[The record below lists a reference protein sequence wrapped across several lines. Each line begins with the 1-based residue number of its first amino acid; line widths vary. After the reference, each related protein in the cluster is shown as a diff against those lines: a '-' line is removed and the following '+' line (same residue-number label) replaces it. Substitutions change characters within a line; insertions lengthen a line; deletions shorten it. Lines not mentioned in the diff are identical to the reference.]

1 MLTWSVC
8 LKKCIHVKMV
18 LKNLTQKKNK
28 NMSSDYSLF
37 TNCSFDAAKN
47 KLDYFR
53 GRDCMEKFFKDLRVH
68 AMRIVNY
75 KKKKK

>member
-1 MLTWSVC
+1 
-8 LKKCIHVKMV
+8 
-18 LKNLTQKKNK
+18 
-28 NMSSDYSLF
+28 MSSDYSLF

-53 GRDCMEKFFKDLRVH
+53 DRDCMEKFFKDLRVH

-75 KKKKK
+75 IKKKKKWYR